1 MCRSEFR
8 GLDYFIVFFED
19 FHSLFLHVTCAV
31 SININTHTI
40 DGQHQRGEGAS
51 KSKILMESVKLEFIQ
66 IINLLWDTIWLHAQ
80 GQSFDEPA
88 FHPGVE
94 TLIAN
99 LCSWNCHGSGVMALF
114 RSNIMQTLSLFC
126 L

>member
-8 GLDYFIVFFED
+8 GLDYFNVFFED

-31 SININTHTI
+31 PVNINTHTK

-99 LCSWNCHGSGVMALF
+99 LCS
-114 RSNIMQTLSLFC
+114 
-126 L
+126 